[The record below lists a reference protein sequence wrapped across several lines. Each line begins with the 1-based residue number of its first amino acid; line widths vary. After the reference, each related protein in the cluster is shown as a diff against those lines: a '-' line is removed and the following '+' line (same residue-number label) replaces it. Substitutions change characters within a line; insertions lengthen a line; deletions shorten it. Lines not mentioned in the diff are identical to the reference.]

1 MRPCP
6 RRLCRLDQTVRG
18 LLLLAVLIFFLFT
31 LPSFIKEPNTKP
43 SRNEHQQNIKE
54 RSLELLQNATSQA
67 PTPRRR
73 ATTHVE
79 SVQGTRTRDTHPKAT
94 TLTADQRRRVQTSK
108 ARAEEPGRV
117 PTPIGK
123 AAPQTQASKDTR
135 ADTLPPMAGGG
146 GVASSRTEAPS
157 LNSQNPRMTKG
168 SGDRKARPTGP
179 RAVPTKLRDSPA
191 TAAKTL
197 LPKHRAGAQTP
208 GGGGQEGKR
217 ARGASPAAA
226 PSQDRAQPT
235 RSSAPLQS
243 PATQRSQKLKAT
255 NFKSEPQW
263 DFEEEY
269 SLEVGGLQTTCP
281 DSVKIKASKSPWL
294 QTLFLPNLT
303 LFLDSG
309 HFNQSEWDRLEHF
322 APPFGFMELNF
333 SLVQKVVARFP
344 PVPQQQLLLASL
356 PTGSSQCISCA
367 VVGNGGILNNSHVGP
382 EIDSHDYVFRLSGA
396 IIKGYEHD
404 VGTRTSFY
412 GFTAF
417 SLTQSLLILGSR
429 GFPHAPLGQ
438 VSKEERVWPPTD
450 FGYGRMQVRQG
461 DGQGDR
467 EHSES
472 RACCR
477 YSLRACEGQGRG
489 GQPCQTGGEQA
500 GGLGSKSGH
509 PTEGRTP
516 GPHTVLGPQDVR
528 YLHFLEGT
536 RDYEWLEALLLNRTL
551 TSRNLSW
558 FRRRPQEAFQE
569 ALQLDR
575 YLLLHPDLLRYMKNR
590 FLRSKTLNTAHWR
603 IYRPTTGA
611 LLLLTALQLCDQ
623 VSAYGFIT
631 EGHERFSDH
640 YYDKSWKRTIFYTNH
655 DFKLERALWKRLH
668 DEGIIRLY
676 QRPITSK
683 PTI

>member
-1 MRPCP
+1 MSGDCVCQVHRRTQGQVSVKLFAVYIRAPGHAEIPCKAGPSNMRPCP

-54 RSLELLQNATSQA
+54 RSPELLQNATSQA

-123 AAPQTQASKDTR
+123 AAPQTQASKDAR
-135 ADTLPPMAGGG
+135 ADALPPMAGGG
-146 GVASSRTEAPS
+146 GVASSRTKAPS

-179 RAVPTKLRDSPA
+179 GAVPTKLRDSPA

-208 GGGGQEGKR
+208 RGGGQEGKR

-263 DFEEEY
+263 DFEDEY

-294 QTLFLPNLT
+294 RTLFLPNLT

-356 PTGSSQCISCA
+356 PAGSSQCISCA

-429 GFPHAPLGQ
+429 GFPHAPLG
-438 VSKEERVWPPTD
+438 
-450 FGYGRMQVRQG
+450 
-461 DGQGDR
+461 
-467 EHSES
+467 
-472 RACCR
+472 
-477 YSLRACEGQGRG
+477 
-489 GQPCQTGGEQA
+489 
-500 GGLGSKSGH
+500 
-509 PTEGRTP
+509 
-516 GPHTVLGPQDVR
+516 QDVR

-655 DFKLERALWKRLH
+655 DFKLERTLWKRLH